1 MAAAGPGEAADGRE
15 AVMVRPDFYIFG
27 TAETAADVPALLQ
40 ELSCH
45 GLNHTAS
52 PLYRVWAALIGRK
65 RPS

>member
-1 MAAAGPGEAADGRE
+1 
-15 AVMVRPDFYIFG
+15 MVRPDFYIFG